1 MPHVIVKMYPGR
13 SEELKNDMVS
23 RITKVITDSLGVDE
37 SAVSVALEEIERE
50 NWKEAV
56 YKPDIMQKE
65 HLLYKARIYA
75 VTLCKTAG

>member
-65 HLLYKARIYA
+65 HLLYKKPGY
-75 VTLCKTAG
+75 TP

>member
-23 RITKVITDSLGVDE
+23 KITKVITDSLGVDE

-65 HLLYKARIYA
+65 HLLYKKPGY
-75 VTLCKTAG
+75 TP